1 MKYPLT
7 KPKTINDIIANEK
20 DDEEEETEEETK
32 SEIIEEK
39 KIKPKKK
46 MVPNQLKNLE
56 KGRQKIKEVWD
67 LKKNIEKLSLMNKT
81 KKIKKPVIES
91 DSESEPEKIII
102 KKIKKKK
109 KPTVIEVE
117 ESETESEEENPKIK
131 YASRF
136 RSQQNN
142 RQNNKHIPTF
152 NYEGFI

>member
-1 MKYPLT
+1 M
-7 KPKTINDIIANEK
+7 
-20 DDEEEETEEETK
+20 
-32 SEIIEEK
+32 
-39 KIKPKKK
+39 
-46 MVPNQLKNLE
+46 
-56 KGRQKIKEVWD
+56 GF
-67 LKKNIEKLSLMNKT
+67 KKNIEKLSLMNKT
-81 KKIKKPVIES
+81 KKIKKPVIESDSESEPEPKPPKIIKKIKKPVIES

-117 ESETESEEENPKIK
+117 ESETESEEEKPKIK

-142 RQNNKHIPTF
+142 RQSNKHIPTF